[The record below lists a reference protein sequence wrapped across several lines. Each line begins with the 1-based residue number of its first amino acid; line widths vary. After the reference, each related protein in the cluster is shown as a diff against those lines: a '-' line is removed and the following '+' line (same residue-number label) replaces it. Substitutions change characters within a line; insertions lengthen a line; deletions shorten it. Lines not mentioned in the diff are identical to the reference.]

1 VSANETETV
10 GIIFNTQRFSIQDGP
25 GIRTTVFL
33 KGCPLRCLWCSN
45 PESQNFF
52 PEVVHSDFLC
62 NSCGCC
68 LEVCEL
74 QAISFTHKGK
84 GVKINRKICN
94 RCGKCVDAC
103 IPKAIKFYGR
113 EMTVDEVFQEV
124 VRDQEFYQDSGGGV
138 TVSGGEPLSQPD
150 FVSALFKQC
159 QSVNIHTCIE
169 TCGYAE
175 NGVWEKV
182 LPHTDLLLF
191 DVKLIDRSEHRRV
204 TGKSNDKILNNLR
217 FVATT
222 GVPFIIRIPIIPSI
236 NNSEEN
242 ITDIARYVTGLK
254 GLREVNFMPYHRLGM
269 SKYKMLD
276 RRYSLSTLTPLK
288 ESQLEGL
295 VKTVKSFNLGC
306 EIII

>member
-1 VSANETETV
+1 MSTKETETV
-10 GIIFNTQRFSIQDGP
+10 GIIFNIQRFSIQDGP

-62 NSCGCC
+62 NSCGLCI
-68 LEVCEL
+68 EICEL
-74 QAISFTHKGK
+74 QAISFSHKGK

-94 RCGKCVDAC
+94 RCGKCVETC
-103 IPKAIKFYGR
+103 IPKAIKFYGK
-113 EMTVDEVFQEV
+113 EMNVEEVFQEIA
-124 VRDQEFYQDSGGGV
+124 RDKPFYQDSGGGV

-150 FVSALFKQC
+150 FVTELFKQC
-159 QSVNIHTCIE
+159 QGVNIHTCIE
-169 TCGYAE
+169 TSGYADS
-175 NGVWEKV
+175 GAWEKV

-191 DVKLIDRSEHRRV
+191 DMKLINSSEHLRV

-217 FVATT
+217 LVATT
-222 GVPFIIRIPIIPSI
+222 GVPVIIRIPVIPSI
-236 NNSEEN
+236 NNSEES
-242 ITDIARYVTGLK
+242 ITDIARYVAGLN
-254 GLREVNFMPYHRLGM
+254 GLREVNLMPYHRLGVG
-269 SKYKMLD
+269 KYKMLD
-276 RRYSLSTLTPLK
+276 RRYNLSTLTPLE

-295 VKTVKSFNLGC
+295 VNIVKSFNLGC